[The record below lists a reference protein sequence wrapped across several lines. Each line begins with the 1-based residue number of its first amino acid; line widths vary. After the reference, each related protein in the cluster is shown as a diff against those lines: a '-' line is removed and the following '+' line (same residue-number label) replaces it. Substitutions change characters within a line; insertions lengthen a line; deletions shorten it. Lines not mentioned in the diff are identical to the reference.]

1 MRLQQIVGKASIS
14 QLVRHRL
21 ETSDFH
27 SVDTAKQVVQR
38 IFPNHIVNV
47 EPGKIAVQVKD
58 KSFSVAV
65 FKQVF

>member
-1 MRLQQIVGKASIS
+1 MRLQQIVGKSSIS

-21 ETSDFH
+21 ENNDFH

-38 IFPNHIVNV
+38 IFPNHVINI
-47 EPGKIAVQVKD
+47 EPGRIAVQVKD

-65 FKQVF
+65 FKQIL